1 MQSATGRRRAGCAY
15 NDGLIYVVGGNGGS
29 QSQSGQ
35 KIGLATTE
43 IYNLSAKSWS
53 FGPALPESFVVI
65 SAIQYQQEVYVV
77 GQRDLSGTI
86 SRLTPTNLEEIRTF
100 DFNIRPIFRPAQIVQ
115 SNICFPGN

>member
-1 MQSATGRRRAGCAY
+1 MQTARWFSSCAY
-15 NDGLIYVVGGNGGS
+15 KDGLIYVVGGNGGS
-29 QSQSGQ
+29 QSQPGQ

-77 GQRDLSGTI
+77 GQRDISGTI

-100 DFNIRPIFRPAQIVQ
+100 DFNISPIFRPAQIAQ
-115 SNICFPGN
+115 SNICFSGN